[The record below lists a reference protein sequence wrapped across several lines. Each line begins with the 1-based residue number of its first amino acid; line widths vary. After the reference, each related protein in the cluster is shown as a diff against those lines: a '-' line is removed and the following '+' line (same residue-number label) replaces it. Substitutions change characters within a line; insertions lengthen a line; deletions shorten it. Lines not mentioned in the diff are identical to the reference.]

1 MLTVTCLSSCLM
13 PSFAVEIPSPIYLT
27 LKVNGKLVNNIY
39 IDMILLP
46 LLLYILLPIII
57 I

>member
-1 MLTVTCLSSCLM
+1 MLTVTCLLSCLM